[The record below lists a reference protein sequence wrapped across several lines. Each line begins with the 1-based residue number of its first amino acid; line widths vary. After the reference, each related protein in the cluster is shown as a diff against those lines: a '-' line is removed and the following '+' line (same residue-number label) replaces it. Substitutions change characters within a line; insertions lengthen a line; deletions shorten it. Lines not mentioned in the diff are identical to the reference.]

1 MPYYDAIVDS
11 SQAVS
16 DLVQTGTR
24 AENMRPVFTVI
35 RDLMLDDQKDNFESR
50 GSVFGSPWPALAPG
64 TLAKKAGNSKPL
76 VMTGALEKA
85 ATGSTGKV
93 TRITKGGVA
102 VGINARLFYARF
114 HQAGAKGGSRKGEMP
129 KRELVGI
136 TPATR
141 EKSLTLIQ
149 KYLVPR

>member
-1 MPYYDAIVDS
+1 
-11 SQAVS
+11 
-16 DLVQTGTR
+16 
-24 AENMRPVFTVI
+24 
-35 RDLMLDDQKDNFESR
+35 MLGDQRSNFEAA

-64 TLAKKAGNSKPL
+64 TLAKKTGSARPL
-76 VMTGALEKA
+76 VLTGALEKA

-93 TRITKGGVA
+93 TRITKSGVT